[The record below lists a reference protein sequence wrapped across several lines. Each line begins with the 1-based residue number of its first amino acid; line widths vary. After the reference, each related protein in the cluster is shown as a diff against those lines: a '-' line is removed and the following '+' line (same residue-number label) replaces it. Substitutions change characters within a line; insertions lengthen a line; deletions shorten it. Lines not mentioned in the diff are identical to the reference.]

1 MLNVPGGC
9 LWWRR
14 GTRRKKRPSRAQSS
28 PSLKVSLWP
37 TLLRRGLTC
46 GVPRTMSYPQMWVY
60 LLVCRIATLMALI
73 AALANY
79 VPVKTYYEAIECLGC
94 LVSLVSM
101 SVSADLTILSFLGAL
116 ICLTFC
122 FFISLPGLNFI
133 LQGEQ
138 VFFVVTNYI
147 ETPNQRLGFCA
158 EVRIGR
164 TLAFSESRKVI
175 VKK

>member
-1 MLNVPGGC
+1 
-9 LWWRR
+9 
-14 GTRRKKRPSRAQSS
+14 
-28 PSLKVSLWP
+28 
-37 TLLRRGLTC
+37 
-46 GVPRTMSYPQMWVY
+46 
-60 LLVCRIATLMALI
+60 MALI

-101 SVSADLTILSFLGAL
+101 SVSVDLTILSFLGAL

-164 TLAFSESRKVI
+164 TLAFSESRKVM
-175 VKK
+175 VKIYIYIYFFLSCL

>member
-1 MLNVPGGC
+1 
-9 LWWRR
+9 
-14 GTRRKKRPSRAQSS
+14 
-28 PSLKVSLWP
+28 
-37 TLLRRGLTC
+37 
-46 GVPRTMSYPQMWVY
+46 
-60 LLVCRIATLMALI
+60 MALI

-101 SVSADLTILSFLGAL
+101 SASADLTILSFLGAL

-164 TLAFSESRKVI
+164 KLAFSESRKVI
-175 VKK
+175 VKINK